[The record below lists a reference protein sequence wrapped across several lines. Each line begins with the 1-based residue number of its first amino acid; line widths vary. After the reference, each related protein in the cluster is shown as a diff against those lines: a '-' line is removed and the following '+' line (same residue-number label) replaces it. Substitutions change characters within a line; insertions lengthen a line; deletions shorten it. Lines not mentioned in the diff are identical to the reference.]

1 MKRDVEIG
9 CDMNDWLKRGAL
21 EITALVTNLGR
32 GGPLFGGHPPVPPLS
47 PPCPSSSEEFCGL
60 KNSEEFS
67 VGYSLVKRGLDTFY
81 LLTNKEALIVQ
92 VGIYLR

>member
-1 MKRDVEIG
+1 MTPHPAAEQEP
-9 CDMNDWLKRGAL
+9 LKLKTRAD
-21 EITALVTNLGR
+21 
-32 GGPLFGGHPPVPPLS
+32 FF
-47 PPCPSSSEEFCGL
+47 SSEEFCGL